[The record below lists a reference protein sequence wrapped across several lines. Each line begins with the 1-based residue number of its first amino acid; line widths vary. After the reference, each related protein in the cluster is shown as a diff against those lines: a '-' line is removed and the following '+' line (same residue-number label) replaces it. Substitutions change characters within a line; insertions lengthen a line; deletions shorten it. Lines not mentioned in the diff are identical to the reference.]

1 MGGPMP
7 LRSPVSMS
15 ASFSPL
21 SALYASRRPLLSTWK
36 TRLDAVVSAPP
47 PMPPPP
53 GVRHRIEPLTASQAT
68 SAPRA
73 PAPSSGLGPMAGGA
87 GAVGVGAGRTVPVV
101 APGRGLNGVSTAY
114 EKVLSVDVGT

>member
-21 SALYASRRPLLSTWK
+21 SALYAIRWPLLSTWK
-36 TRLDAVVSAPP
+36 TRFDAVVSAPP

-53 GVRHRIEPLTASQAT
+53 GMRHRIWPATGSHAT
-68 SAPRA
+68 SAPRC
-73 PAPSSGLGPMAGGA
+73 PAPSSGGGPMAGGA
-87 GAVGVGAGRTVPVV
+87 
-101 APGRGLNGVSTAY
+101 APS
-114 EKVLSVDVGT
+114 E